1 MQHLLVRLLLNRLH
15 LIAVMVPLLIRL
27 RSIRPRQIY
36 RFPHLL
42 ILGSKFVLYL
52 FGTLFFM
59 IVIYT
64 LLFRFRIP
72 HLIKSTKSTLIRIWA
87 KEALAF
93 ASNYKLLI

>member
-1 MQHLLVRLLLNRLH
+1 MQHLLVWLLLNRLH
-15 LIAVMVPLLIRL
+15 LIVVMVPLLIRW
-27 RSIRPRQIY
+27 RSILHRPIR

-52 FGTLFFM
+52 FEAFFF
-59 IVIYT
+59 IIYYM

-93 ASNYKLLI
+93 ASNYTLLI